1 VIPPVSV
8 AAQELYR
15 SSDVVDGHVESF
27 VWTRVIG
34 YDLAAR
40 HGDGLLGGRY
50 YSQADLP
57 RMREAGMAGAVMSVA
72 TNPFRRAGRRTAVLG
87 ANLARLRRVL
97 DADPQAAV
105 VTDLTG
111 YRAARAAGR
120 LACFVGVQG
129 ANAWSQPEDV
139 ARTPEVTRA
148 TLVHLTDSRL
158 GATSSP
164 LGRSRG
170 RAGLTALGR
179 EYVAALNHARVLV
192 DLAHISRRGF
202 WDALDAHDPDLPPV
216 VSHTGVCGVRP
227 SWRNLDDDQI
237 RALADRGG
245 VVGIMYHRGFLGRP
259 SWRVTARAVVDH
271 LAHLIAVGGE
281 DVAALGSDYDGMIVP
296 PRDLRTV
303 LDAPRLVER
312 MQAAGFSEDR
322 VRKVLGLN
330 YLRMVEAVRPAS

>member
-1 VIPPVSV
+1 MTPRWEI
-8 AAQELYR
+8 
-15 SSDVVDGHVESF
+15 VDGHVESF
-27 VWTRVIG
+27 VWTRIFG
-34 YDLAAR
+34 YDLANR

-72 TNPFRRAGRRTAVLG
+72 TNPFRRAEHRTGVLMG
-87 ANLARLRRVL
+87 NLARLRRSL
-97 DADPQAAV
+97 ETDPRVAV
-105 VTDLTG
+105 VRDHAG
-111 YRAARAAGR
+111 YRAARSEGR
-120 LACFVGVQG
+120 LACFLGVQG
-129 ANAWSQPEDV
+129 ANAWSRPDDV

-148 TLVHLTDSRL
+148 TLVHLTDSPI

-170 RAGLTALGR
+170 RGGLTPLGR
-179 EYVAALNHARVLV
+179 EYVRALNAARVLV

-202 WDALDAHDPDLPPV
+202 RDALDAHDPDLPPV

-237 RALADRGG
+237 RAVAGRGG
-245 VVGIMYHRGFLGRP
+245 VVGIMFHRGFLGRP
-259 SWRVTARAVVDH
+259 SWRVTSDAVLAH

-281 DVAALGSDYDGMIVP
+281 EVAALGSDYDGMIDP

-303 LDAPRLVER
+303 LQLPGLVDR
-312 MQAAGFSEDR
+312 MLGAGFSEDR
-322 VRKVLGLN
+322 VAKVLGGN
-330 YLRMVEAVRPAS
+330 HLRVMAAVRPAS